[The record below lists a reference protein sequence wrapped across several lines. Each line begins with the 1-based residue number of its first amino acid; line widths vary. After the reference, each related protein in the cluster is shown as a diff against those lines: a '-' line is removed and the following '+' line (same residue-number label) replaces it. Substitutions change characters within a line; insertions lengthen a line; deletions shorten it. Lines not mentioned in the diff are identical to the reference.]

1 MKTIEWSRNRVRIVD
16 QRKLPLCTEFLECST
31 HDEIAMAIKTLAVRG
46 APAIGVAAA
55 MGMVL
60 AAMEYHG
67 TSRVELLKRLEAA
80 ADSISATRP
89 TAVNLKWAL
98 ERILKR
104 AHREDYGVE
113 EIKKALLEEALII
126 AEEDEAL
133 CRRIGDLGAGLVE
146 DGDGIL
152 THCNA
157 GSLATSGYGTA
168 LGVFR
173 SAVREGKKIH
183 VYVDE
188 TRPLLQGARLT
199 AWELKDEGIPFTL
212 ITDSMAGYF
221 MKKGKIQRVFVGAD
235 RIAQNG
241 DVANKIGTYSV
252 AVLAHAHHIP
262 FYVAAPYST
271 LDPKTRTGEDI
282 MIEERDSR
290 EVTSIMGIPIAPTDI
305 KVANPA
311 FDVTP
316 HKYVRAIITDMG
328 IIWPP
333 LGKNLKSVTA
343 KHQKQ

>member
-1 MKTIEWSRNRVRIVD
+1 MKTIEWSHNKVKLVD
-16 QRKLPLCTEFLECST
+16 QRKLPLCTEFLECIN
-31 HDEIAMAIKTLAVRG
+31 HHEIAMAIKTLAVRG

-60 AAMEYHG
+60 AAMDCRGE
-67 TSRVELLKRLEAA
+67 SRNELLEKLEEAA
-80 ADSISATRP
+80 VIISATRP
-89 TAVNLKWAL
+89 TAINLKWAINRIM
-98 ERILKR
+98 ERAR
-104 AHREDYGVE
+104 AEKGNVE
-113 EIKKALLEEALII
+113 KIKEALLEEALSI
-126 AEEDEAL
+126 ADEDEAL
-133 CRRIGDLGAGLVE
+133 CRKIGDFGAELVQ
-146 DGDGIL
+146 DGDGLL

-168 LGVFR
+168 LGVLR
-173 SAVREGKKIH
+173 SAFSQGKRIH

-199 AWELKDEGIPFTL
+199 AWELKNEGIPFTL

-221 MKKGKIQRVFVGAD
+221 MKKGAIQRIFVGAD

-252 AVLAHAHHIP
+252 AVLAHAHGIP

-271 LDPKTRTGEDI
+271 LDPKTRTGDDI
-282 MIEERDSR
+282 KIEERDSE
-290 EVTSIMGIPIAPTDI
+290 EVTSIMGIPIAPSEI

-316 HKYVRAIITDMG
+316 HRYVKALITDRG
-328 IIWPP
+328 ILWPP
-333 LGKNLKSVTA
+333 FKKNLRLVTVKKKSL
-343 KHQKQ
+343 